1 MWIIVN
7 SCMRNRRS
15 RRAHEG
21 ILITNVLPEQSCN
34 LKPPAVTQSIHVPPR
49 CSAPP
54 LTPFTSTIYTY
65 REAETPA
72 GRTAQLRN
80 RFFLPAGIRCFCH
93 VWVSIVCTRRKREK
107 VKRSSGNVQP
117 KKTRLT
123 CVCRWSRRSRVRTP
137 TEPA

>member
-7 SCMRNRRS
+7 PCMRNRRG
-15 RRAHEG
+15 RRAREG
-21 ILITNVLPEQSCN
+21 ILITNTPPEHSCN

-72 GRTAQLRN
+72 GRTAQLRS
-80 RFFLPAGIRCFCH
+80 RFSRQLGSDASAMFGLALF
-93 VWVSIVCTRRKREK
+93 VREEK
-107 VKRSSGNVQP
+107 G
-117 KKTRLT
+117 KK
-123 CVCRWSRRSRVRTP
+123 
-137 TEPA
+137 

>member
-7 SCMRNRRS
+7 FCVRNRRS

-21 ILITNVLPEQSCN
+21 ILITNTQPGQSYN

-72 GRTAQLRN
+72 GRTAQPHL
-80 RFFLPAGIRCFCH
+80 LPAGIRCFCH
-93 VWVSIVCTRRKREK
+93 VWVSIVCKRRKRKE
-107 VKRSSGNVQP
+107 VKRSSENVQP
-117 KKTRLT
+117 QKNRLT
-123 CVCRWSRRSRVRTP
+123 CVCRRSQVRTP